1 MILFY
6 PLPGQHLET
15 LIISISN
22 ILRVVGEREHINTI
36 GSVSWESKKVTFFFK
51 LGICILFDIS
61 LPHVGIYPTQKNN
74 IQRNMYRYVNSNTI
88 VANIQQRLNFSSM
101 GEWLYKLFYINT
113 MKYYAVT
120 QNNVVKWYI
129 SFERCH

>member
-1 MILFY
+1 
-6 PLPGQHLET
+6 
-15 LIISISN
+15 
-22 ILRVVGEREHINTI
+22 
-36 GSVSWESKKVTFFFK
+36 
-51 LGICILFDIS
+51 
-61 LPHVGIYPTQKNN
+61 
-74 IQRNMYRYVNSNTI
+74 MYRYVNSNTI